1 MMNAVVWFEIYVED
15 MKRAVNFYETVLGK
29 TLEKMQVPE
38 GFDGEMF
45 AFPSSQ
51 DGGGASGALV
61 KMEGYK
67 PSGMGTIVYFGSE
80 DCAIEISRVEAAGG
94 KIIDAKMAIGEYGFV
109 GLVSDTEGNTI
120 GFHSMQ

>member
-15 MKRAVNFYETVLGK
+15 MSRAVKFYESVLGK
-29 TLEKMQVPE
+29 TLEKMQAPE
-38 GFDGEMF
+38 GFDGEMY

-51 DGGGASGALV
+51 EAGGASGALV
-61 KMEGYK
+61 KMECYK

-80 DCAIEISRVEAAGG
+80 DCAFELSRVETAGG
-94 KIIDAKMAIGEYGFV
+94 KIIDNKTAIGEYGFI